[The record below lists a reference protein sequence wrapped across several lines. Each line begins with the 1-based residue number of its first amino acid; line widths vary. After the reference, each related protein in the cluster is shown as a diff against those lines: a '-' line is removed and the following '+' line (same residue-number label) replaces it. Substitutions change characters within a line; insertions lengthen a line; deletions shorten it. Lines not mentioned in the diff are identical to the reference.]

1 MSRLPTVLRYCFVGG
16 CLAAADAYADI
27 GFRNFEDP
35 DAVKWAEGEY
45 SLPAYPNDGNL
56 IEFYVSAVATNRFF
70 IDKTS
75 LSAGKDGVVRYV
87 LVVKTAGGATNVTFE
102 GIRCGYQ
109 EYRLYAA
116 GRADRTW
123 APSRTDQWRPI
134 ENKPVNRH
142 HAALDREL
150 FCPLGVAIFTAEEG
164 FEALRLG
171 RNPRAPER

>member
-1 MSRLPTVLRYCFVGG
+1 MSRFKTVLRCCLAGS
-16 CLAAADAYADI
+16 CLAAAVAHADV
-27 GFRNFEDP
+27 GFRNYEDP
-35 DAVKWAEGEY
+35 DAVKWVEGEVI
-45 SLPAYPNDGNL
+45 LPAFPEEGRL
-56 IEFYVSAVATNRFF
+56 AEFYVSAVATNRFF
-70 IDKTS
+70 IDTAG
-75 LSAGKDGVVRYV
+75 LSVGKDGVVRYV

-102 GIRCGYQ
+102 GIRCGAR

-123 APSRTDQWRPI
+123 ARSRTDEWRPI

-150 FCPLGVAIFTAEEG
+150 FCPLGVAIFDVKEG
-164 FEALRLG
+164 LEALRLG